1 MRRTG
6 CRSVAVATAIVA
18 ASVAFV
24 AAPARAADEVYSFPA
39 SGSLQ
44 VQGKG
49 FGHGH
54 GMSQYGAKG
63 RGEAGQS
70 WTTIT
75 NFYYPG
81 TTVATIAS
89 TPIKVALTN
98 AGAEGVAP
106 PTTLGRYECDSTYPA
121 GDKRNCGVALVPQSG
136 LQYGW
141 LGGSYVTLPATL
153 GGKPVTLWG
162 VRHVENGDKLRVFGK
177 TADGRISYGSA
188 RADGFKFD
196 RSGDTSV
203 RFLDG
208 TVSAYKGSIEV
219 RKTSTTRLIRLNI
232 VPMESYLRG
241 VVPRE
246 MPATWDADAVRAQA
260 VAARTYAAQERG
272 ASTTRPY
279 DSCDSTWCQVY
290 RGEKTTYPSGTVI
303 EAHAASNAAIT
314 ATAGKVRNYNGK
326 PAFAQFSAS
335 NGGQMS
341 AGGQPYLTFGA
352 DPYDKYPSWT
362 STLTRSQVQS
372 AFPAIGVA
380 QRIVITGRDGH
391 GTWGGRVTTARL
403 EGSAGSTTISGDRL
417 RTLGGFKSSYLT
429 FVRPDPHD
437 RIGTAASGAGAADVA
452 SRLTTGAL
460 VHRTWT
466 EAGRL
471 GSTVALGGGT
481 SYAPGIARSAAGRL
495 DVVVT
500 GTNKRLYLK
509 GRPAGSSSWSGWTN
523 LGGSVNGRPAVVAL
537 ANGYLDVFVRGTD
550 GKIWER
556 YRRPSGTWSGW
567 IAVGGSVA
575 AGSGPAAVET
585 SDGTKYVVVQ
595 GTDGQGWFRS
605 NTAAGWSARW
615 TALGGAIAG
624 DPAATSDAPGRVS
637 VVVRGTNNRGY
648 VKDLT
653 NGVPAAAWTGIGGT
667 LRASP
672 AVFAVPGSD
681 RLDVLA
687 NASGGTLMHASRTAG
702 TWSAWAI
709 AE

>member
-1 MRRTG
+1 MRRIG
-6 CRSVAVATAIVA
+6 IRSVALATAFIA
-18 ASVAFV
+18 GSVAFV
-24 AAPARAADEVYSFPA
+24 AAPAEAAEEVYSFPS

-81 TTVATIAS
+81 TTVGTLPSSPIA
-89 TPIKVALTN
+89 VALTN

-106 PTTLGRYECDSTYPA
+106 PSPNRYQCDSSLSGA
-121 GDKRNCGVALVPQSG
+121 ANCGIALVPQSG
-136 LQYGW
+136 LGYSPNS
-141 LGGSYVTLPATL
+141 GSTYTTLPPNIS
-153 GGKPVTLWG
+153 GKPVSAWG
-162 VRHVENGDKLRVFGK
+162 VGHVSAGAQLQIVGK
-177 TADGRISYGSA
+177 TSSGWLPYGSPN
-188 RADGFKFD
+188 ADGFKFD
-196 RSGDTSV
+196 RAGQTSV
-203 RFLDG
+203 KFLNG
-208 TVSAYKGSIEV
+208 TVSQYNGRIEV
-219 RKTSTTRLIRLNI
+219 RRTSTTRLIRLN
-232 VPMESYLRG
+232 VVYMESYLRG

-246 MPATWDADAVRAQA
+246 MPASWDADAVRAQA

-272 ASTTRPY
+272 ANTYPNF

-303 EAHAASNAAIT
+303 QHESQSDAAIT
-314 ATAGKVRNYNGK
+314 ATAGKVRNYNGS

-341 AGGQPYLTFGA
+341 KGGAPYLQFGA

-362 STLTRSQVQS
+362 SSLSRSQVQS
-372 AFPAIGVA
+372 AFPGIGTA
-380 QRIVITGRDGH
+380 QRVVITGRDGH

-403 EGSAGSTTISGDRL
+403 EGSAGSQAISGDRL

-437 RIGTAASGAGAADVA
+437 RIGAAASGAAGAADVV
-452 SRLTTGAL
+452 SRLTTKAV

-466 EAGRL
+466 EAGHL
-471 GSTVALGGGT
+471 GSPVALGGGT
-481 SYAPGIARSAAGRL
+481 AYAPGIARSAAGRL
-495 DVVVT
+495 DVLVT
-500 GTNKRLYLK
+500 GTDQNLWLK
-509 GRPAGSSSWSGWTN
+509 GRPAGSSSWSGWAD

-537 ANGYLDVFVRGTD
+537 ANGYLDTFSRGTD
-550 GKIWER
+550 GQIWER

-567 IAVGGSVA
+567 TALGGSVL
-575 AGSGPAAVET
+575 AGTGAAAVET
-585 SDGTKYVVVQ
+585 SDGTVTLVVH
-595 GTDGQGWFRS
+595 GTDGQAWARSKDASGWD
-605 NTAAGWSARW
+605 ARW
-615 TALGGAIAG
+615 TALGGAIFG
-624 DPAATSDAPGRVS
+624 DPAAVSDAPGKVS
-637 VVVRGTNNRGY
+637 VVVRGTDNHGY

-653 NGVPAAAWTGIGGT
+653 GGVPAASWTAIGGS
-667 LRASP
+667 LVASP
-672 AVFAVPGSD
+672 AAYAVAGSG

-687 NASGGTLMHASRTAG
+687 NASGGTLMHASRAAG
-702 TWSAWAI
+702 TWSAWTV

>member
-1 MRRTG
+1 MRRIG
-6 CRSVAVATAIVA
+6 SRSVALATAIIA

-24 AAPARAADEVYSFPA
+24 AAPAAAADEVYSFPS

-44 VQGKG
+44 VLGKG

-81 TTVATIAS
+81 TTVATLADSSIA
-89 TPIKVALTN
+89 VAITN

-106 PTTLGRYECDSTYPA
+106 PSANRYQCDSA
-121 GDKRNCGVALVPQSG
+121 ASGVANCGIALVPQSG
-136 LQYGW
+136 LNYSELTTGTNH
-141 LGGSYVTLPATL
+141 VLPPSI
-153 GGKPVTLWG
+153 GGKTVSLWG
-162 VRHVENGDKLRVFGK
+162 VGHRSAGTVLRVVGK
-177 TADGRISYGSA
+177 TSTGWMDYGPTDA
-188 RADGFKFD
+188 KGFTFD
-196 RSGDTSV
+196 RTGQTTV
-203 RFLDG
+203 RFLNG
-208 TVSAYKGSIEV
+208 TVSQYNGRIEV
-219 RKTSTTRLIRLNI
+219 RRTSTTRLIRLNI
-232 VPMESYLRG
+232 VSMESYLRG

-246 MPATWDADAVRAQA
+246 MPASWDADAVRAQA
-260 VAARTYAAQERG
+260 VAARTYSAQERG
-272 ASTTRPY
+272 ANNWPNLDT
-279 DSCDSTWCQVY
+279 CDSTSCQVY

-303 EAHAASNAAIT
+303 AHESQSDAAIS
-314 ATAGKVRNYNGK
+314 ATAGKVRNFNGK

-341 AGGQPYLTFGA
+341 GTTTPYLTYGA
-352 DPYDKYPSWT
+352 DPYDKYPTWT
-362 STLTRSQVQS
+362 SSLTRSQVQN
-372 AFPAIGVA
+372 AFPAIGAA
-380 QRIVITGRDGH
+380 QRVVVTDRDGH
-391 GTWGGRVTTARL
+391 GTWGGRVLTARL

-417 RTLGGFKSSYLT
+417 RTLGGFKSTYMT

-437 RIGTAASGAGAADVA
+437 RIGAAASGAGAADVA
-452 SRLTTGAL
+452 SRLTTGAV

-481 SYAPGIARSAAGRL
+481 SYAPGIARSTAGRL

-500 GTNKRLYLK
+500 GTDRHLYLK
-509 GRPAGSSSWSGWTN
+509 GRPAGSSLWSGWTD

-537 ANGYLDVFVRGTD
+537 ANGYLDVFARGTD

-556 YRRPSGTWSGW
+556 YRRPAGTWSGW

-595 GTDGQGWFRS
+595 GTDGQGWSRS

-653 NGVPAAAWTGIGGT
+653 NGVQAAAWAGIGGT
-667 LRASP
+667 LLASP

-687 NASGGTLMHASRTAG
+687 NGSGGTLMHASRTAG
-702 TWSAWAI
+702 TWSAWTI